1 MSADLEP
8 TIGLEVHMHL
18 ATRTKLFCGCKVQY
32 DVRPNSNVC
41 PVCLGMPG
49 VLPVMNREAV
59 ELSVRMALALGCT
72 IPDFAKWDRK
82 HYYYPDLPKNYQIS
96 EYDQPLGVG
105 GHLDI
110 ETSKGTRCIGITR
123 AHLEEDAGKLMH
135 AEAGN
140 YSIVDLNRTGTPL
153 LEIVSEP
160 DVHTAEEARA
170 YGEALRQL
178 AVYLGVGHCHLQLG
192 QMRFEPNVSL
202 RIGTGPDGKPRYT
215 PISEMKNLNSFRSVE
230 RAVAYEIARHRE
242 EYLANPAKYTL
253 ENLGKETR
261 GWRDD
266 EGTSFLMRSKEEA
279 HDYRYLPE
287 PDLVPFVPDRK
298 WVEELRAG
306 VPELPEKRRRRF
318 IADYG
323 LSEYDAGVLTAE
335 RETADY
341 FEELVAGLVGAHS
354 EERQVADYFG
364 ELVEAVARLR
374 TSGDWRATRG
384 LKACGDWLSQH
395 VRRTLNELKIS
406 TKEFRNRLPASKLSD
421 LVIISEE
428 GVVNRNTAV
437 EIFDKMVTTGKSA
450 ADIVSEENLSQVGDS
465 GAIEAFVDQALAAN
479 AKAVEDYRGGKKAS
493 FGRLMGEAMK
503 ASGGKA
509 NPALVK
515 DILQKKLG
523 G

>member
-1 MSADLEP
+1 MNSELEP

-18 ATRTKLFCGCKVQY
+18 KTRTKLFCGCKVEY

-110 ETSKGTRCIGITR
+110 ETSKGTVRIGITR
-123 AHLEEDAGKLMH
+123 VHLEEDAGKLMH

-202 RIGTGPDGKPRYT
+202 RIGAGPDGKPRYT

-230 RAVAYEIARHRE
+230 RAVTHEIARHRE

-318 IADYG
+318 LIDYG
-323 LSEYDAGVLTAE
+323 LPEYDAGVLTAE
-335 RETADY
+335 RAVADFYEKLATSVKDPKVASNWMMQDVMRVLNERKIGIAELPMTA
-341 FEELVAGLVGAHS
+341 EGLAELLGLVKQGA
-354 EERQVADYFG
+354 
-364 ELVEAVARLR
+364 
-374 TSGDWRATRG
+374 
-384 LKACGDWLSQH
+384 
-395 VRRTLNELKIS
+395 I
-406 TKEFRNRLPASKLSD
+406 
-421 LVIISEE
+421 
-428 GVVNRNTAV
+428 NRNTGAEV
-437 EIFDKMVTTGKSA
+437 FNKMLATGKSA
-450 ADIVSEENLSQVGDS
+450 GEIVRSENLAQTSDS
-465 GAIEAFVDQALAAN
+465 GAIEAFVDSCLAAN
-479 AKAVEDYRGGKKAS
+479 SKTVEDYRGGKKAA

-515 DILQKKLG
+515 EILLKKLG

>member
-1 MSADLEP
+1 MSADLVP

-18 ATRTKLFCGCKVQY
+18 ATRTKLFCGCKVEY

-59 ELSVRMALALGCT
+59 ELSVRMALALGCA

-110 ETSKGTRCIGITR
+110 ETSKGTVRIGITR
-123 AHLEEDAGKLMH
+123 VHLEEDAGKLMH

-178 AVYLGVGHCHLQLG
+178 AVYLGVGHCNMQLG

-230 RAVAYEIARHRE
+230 RAVTYEIARHRE

-323 LSEYDAGVLTAE
+323 LPEYDAGVLTAE
-335 RETADY
+335 RAVADFYEKVATSVKDPKAASNWMMQDVMRVLNERKIGIAELPMTA
-341 FEELVAGLVGAHS
+341 EGLAELLGLVKQG
-354 EERQVADYFG
+354 
-364 ELVEAVARLR
+364 
-374 TSGDWRATRG
+374 T
-384 LKACGDWLSQH
+384 
-395 VRRTLNELKIS
+395 
-406 TKEFRNRLPASKLSD
+406 
-421 LVIISEE
+421 
-428 GVVNRNTAV
+428 VNRNTGAEV
-437 EIFDKMVTTGKSA
+437 FNKMLATGKSA
-450 ADIVSEENLSQVGDS
+450 GEIVRSENLAQTSDS
-465 GAIEAFVDQALAAN
+465 GAIEAFVDQAIAAN
-479 AKAVEDYRGGKKAS
+479 SKTVEDYRGGKKAA

-515 DILQKKLG
+515 EILLKKLG

>member
-1 MSADLEP
+1 
-8 TIGLEVHMHL
+8 MHL
-18 ATRTKLFCGCKVQY
+18 KTRTKLFCGCKVEY

-110 ETSKGTRCIGITR
+110 ETSKGTRRIGITR
-123 AHLEEDAGKLMH
+123 VHLEEDAGKLMH

-178 AVYLGVGHCHLQLG
+178 AVYLGVGYCNMQLG

-202 RIGTGPDGKPRYT
+202 RIGAGPDGKPRYT

-230 RAVAYEIARHRE
+230 RAVTYEIARHRE

-266 EGTSFLMRSKEEA
+266 EGASFLMRSKEEA

-298 WVEELRAG
+298 WVDELRET

-318 IADYG
+318 ISEYG
-323 LSEYDAGVLTAE
+323 MSEYDAGVLTAE
-335 RETADY
+335 RAMADLY
-341 FEELVAGLVGAHS
+341 EKLAKRSKDPKA
-354 EERQVADYFG
+354 A
-364 ELVEAVARLR
+364 
-374 TSGDWRATRG
+374 
-384 LKACGDWLSQH
+384 LKWMTQDLMR
-395 VRRTLNELKIS
+395 VLNELKTGIPDWLTQDAVRVLNEQKIGIAS
-406 TKEFRNRLPASKLSD
+406 LP
-421 LVIISEE
+421 IT
-428 GVVNRNTAV
+428 VVGIAELLGLDGIAELLGLEKQGTINRNTRFEVLHRMIA
-437 EIFDKMVTTGKSA
+437 TGRSA
-450 ADIVSEENLSQVGDS
+450 AEIVKEMNLVQTSDS
-465 GAIEAFVDQALAAN
+465 SAIEAFVAQAIAAN
-479 AKAVEDYRGGKKAS
+479 SKTVEDYRGGKKAA

-515 DILQKKLG
+515 EIPLKKLG

>member
-1 MSADLEP
+1 MNAELVP

-18 ATRTKLFCGCKVQY
+18 ATRTKLFCGCKVEY

-59 ELSVRMALALGCT
+59 ELSVRMALALGCA

-110 ETSKGTRCIGITR
+110 ETSKGTVRIGITR
-123 AHLEEDAGKLMH
+123 VHLEEDAGKLMH

-178 AVYLGVGHCHLQLG
+178 AVYLGVGHCNMQLG

-202 RIGTGPDGKPRYT
+202 RIGAGPDGKPRYT

-230 RAVAYEIARHRE
+230 RAVTYEIARHRE

-323 LSEYDAGVLTAE
+323 LPEYDAGVLTAE
-335 RETADY
+335 RAVADFYEKVATSVKDPKAASNWMMQDVMRVLNERKIGIAELPMTA
-341 FEELVAGLVGAHS
+341 EGLAELLGLVKQG
-354 EERQVADYFG
+354 
-364 ELVEAVARLR
+364 
-374 TSGDWRATRG
+374 T
-384 LKACGDWLSQH
+384 
-395 VRRTLNELKIS
+395 
-406 TKEFRNRLPASKLSD
+406 
-421 LVIISEE
+421 
-428 GVVNRNTAV
+428 VNRNTGAEV
-437 EIFDKMVTTGKSA
+437 FNKMLATGKSA
-450 ADIVSEENLSQVGDS
+450 GEIVRSENLAQTSDS
-465 GAIEAFVDQALAAN
+465 GAIEAFVDQAIAAN
-479 AKAVEDYRGGKKAS
+479 SKTVEDYRGGKKAA

-515 DILQKKLG
+515 EILLKKLG

>member
-1 MSADLEP
+1 MSADLVP

-18 ATRTKLFCGCKVQY
+18 KTRTKLFCGCKVQY

-72 IPDFAKWDRK
+72 IPDLAKWDRK

-110 ETSKGTRCIGITR
+110 ETSTGTVRIGITR
-123 AHLEEDAGKLMH
+123 VHLEEDAGKLMH
-135 AEAGN
+135 AETGN

-170 YGEALRQL
+170 YAEALRQL
-178 AVYLGVGHCHLQLG
+178 AVYLGVGHCNMQLG

-230 RAVAYEIARHRE
+230 RAVTHEIARHRQ
-242 EYLANPAKYTL
+242 EYLAAPTKYTL

-279 HDYRYLPE
+279 HDYRYFPE

-298 WVEELRAG
+298 WVDGLRAG

-318 IADYG
+318 ISEYG
-323 LSEYDAGVLTAE
+323 LPEYDAGVLTAE
-335 RETADY
+335 RAMADFY
-341 FEELVAGLVGAHS
+341 EKVAGLVK
-354 EERQVADYFG
+354 DP
-364 ELVEAVARLR
+364 
-374 TSGDWRATRG
+374 
-384 LKACGDWLSQH
+384 KAASNWMMQD
-395 VRRTLNELKIS
+395 VMRVLNERKIS
-406 TKEFRNRLPASKLSD
+406 IAELPMTPEGLAELLG
-421 LVIISEE
+421 LVKQGTI
-428 GVVNRNTAV
+428 NRNTGAEV
-437 EIFDKMVTTGKSA
+437 FSKMLAAGKSA
-450 ADIVSEENLSQVGDS
+450 GEIVRSENLAQTSDTS
-465 GAIEAFVDQALAAN
+465 AIEAFVDQAIAAN
-479 AKAVEDYRGGKKAS
+479 PKTVEDYRGGKKAA

-515 DILQKKLG
+515 DILLKKLG